1 MNENIVIKK
10 IIGFNEIEDQLQK
23 SISLRNNQTWMLIGK
38 KGIGKRSL
46 CMRFAGYIINKFDA
60 NWEKNALTNE
70 VFNKET
76 DNLHYVTALDE
87 KNSGK
92 ISKDQIDNLS
102 SKFKLHSSNSN
113 NRVVII
119 DKFNWLTNSAMNSM
133 LKILEEPPNG
143 VYFLLVADELKNVL
157 PTIQSRSQKVFF
169 KNLTLNQCKEIMLIN
184 NFLTNEDNL
193 DDIIK
198 LSNYSPGLSLEIASF
213 SGLTLYQELL
223 DTFVSKQLI
232 RDFSKKIIS
241 NSKNNLSN
249 IWIVE
254 FLFKKLLSNCLRY
267 TINAKSIHKSLILN
281 EYQVIQTIQKNKNN
295 NDLLEIL
302 DNLNYRIKRVKD
314 FNLSLELEVYQFLN
328 QFH

>member
-267 TINAKSIHKSLILN
+267 TVNEKSIHKSLILN

-302 DNLNYRIKRVKD
+302 DNLNYRIKRVKE

>member
-46 CMRFAGYIINKFDA
+46 CMRFAGYIINKFDE

-76 DNLHYVTALDE
+76 DNLHYLTALDE
-87 KNSGK
+87 KNSEK